1 MDFNDL
7 LSNDDKKVFSES
19 LKQLF
24 EDTEKIL
31 DEEHPLEE
39 VTKFN
44 ASDILEALCLN
55 NLKNNPQYYYQKFKI
70 IFIKFFTLEDYFFRM
85 KKDNESIPKMEDKTE
100 MSKFFK
106 NINKFKK
113 EIKQEI
119 FGFSKNKE

>member
-7 LSNDDKKVFSES
+7 LSNDVKKVFSES

-44 ASDILEALCLN
+44 ASDILEPLCLN

-70 IFIKFFTLEDYFFRM
+70 IFIKFLTLEDYFFRM
-85 KKDNESIPKMEDKTE
+85 KKGNESISKKEKEGKKE

-106 NINKFKK
+106 ILINLKRK
-113 EIKQEI
+113 
-119 FGFSKNKE
+119 